1 MRRVGRFALR
11 PMGYF
16 NPYSCDVPALLEVG
30 ELLWTMLGQYCH
42 LQ

>member
-11 PMGYF
+11 RMGYF
-16 NPYSCDVPALLEVG
+16 NPYSCDVPALLKVREP
-30 ELLWTMLGQYCH
+30 LWTTRYCH